1 MEKRKILIDTDIGD
15 EIDDALALY
24 FAMQKNIEI
33 LFNILTLLYLQVKC
47 LLSKKLFKVIG
58 NRK

>member
-33 LFNILTLLYLQVKC
+33 VGVTTVFRNTVQ
-47 LLSKKLFKVIG
+47 
-58 NRK
+58 